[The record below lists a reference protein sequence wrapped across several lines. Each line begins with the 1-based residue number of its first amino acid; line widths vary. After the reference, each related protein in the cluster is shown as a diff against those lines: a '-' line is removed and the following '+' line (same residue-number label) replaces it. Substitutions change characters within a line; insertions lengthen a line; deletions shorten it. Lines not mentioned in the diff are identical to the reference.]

1 MTLLLTSVALS
12 AAAGVWVI
20 LPLLRGRQPVATE
33 PGAGTREHQRERQS
47 VALASLRDAEMDHAM
62 GKLDDA
68 DFGVLRR
75 QLAAEAVAALH
86 AADEPGESAVAG
98 GRHRCGF
105 QNPAES
111 RFCAGCGVALG

>member
-1 MTLLLTSVALS
+1 MTLLLLSVGLS

-20 LPLLRGRQPVATE
+20 LPLVRHGQFMVADE
-33 PGAGTREHQRERQS
+33 GAGGGEHQRERQR

-105 QNPAES
+105 QNPAGS
-111 RFCAGCGVALG
+111 RFCAGCGAALG